1 MKINTKK
8 FFLLDVY
15 SYDISACHYRI
26 LESMGFNVS
35 SLDKNN
41 KEKRNIAIGKI
52 MGENQVISSMLRN
65 TTESLIS
72 EYIKRNGLVEDDILI
87 RQYDGFLTKKLLY
100 ETDNYLPLQ
109 LKETFQKMIV
119 SINKDKYIAT
129 NGQSIVV
136 KGVANNYLGIENF
149 FTQLLKINFV
159 SKNEIFNCLK
169 KIKDSFDDCKD
180 VNTFSIPYDEAFNSV
195 IFKTYGQIKISKQ
208 VSKLI
213 EHNDID
219 KQEYYNIYL
228 KDFVQGIIIDFI

>member
-8 FFLLDVY
+8 FFLSDVY

-35 SLDKNN
+35 VLDKDN

-52 MGENQVISSMLRN
+52 MGENQVISSMLRT

-72 EYIKRNGLVEDDILI
+72 EYIKRNGLEEDDILI

-100 ETDNYLPLQ
+100 ETDKYLPLQ

-129 NGQSIVV
+129 NEKSTIV
-136 KGVANNYLGIENF
+136 KGVANNYSGIEIF
-149 FTQLLKINFV
+149 FKELLDINFV

-169 KIKDSFDDCKD
+169 KIKDGFSNCKD
-180 VNTFSIPYDEAFNSV
+180 VNVFSIPYDETFNMV
-195 IFKTYGQIKISKQ
+195 IFKTYGQIKVSKQ
-208 VSKLI
+208 VSKMI

-219 KQEYYNIYL
+219 KQKYYDIYL
-228 KDFVQGIIIDFI
+228 KEFVQGIIIDFI